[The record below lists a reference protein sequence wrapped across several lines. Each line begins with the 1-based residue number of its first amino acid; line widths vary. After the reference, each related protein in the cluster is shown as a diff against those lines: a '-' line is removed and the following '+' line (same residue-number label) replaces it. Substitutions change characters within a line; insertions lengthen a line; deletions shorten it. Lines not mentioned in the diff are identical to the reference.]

1 MKSIKTRLVVTFS
14 VILLVIC
21 AAIGIIASNQ
31 AGNALLEQGELSL
44 DTVAL
49 EGSSLVRSFLD
60 QKLIF
65 MEAIASRRI
74 LTDDTPWDEKVANLQ
89 PEAEKNGYET
99 FAIVDLSGNAVRLKG
114 DPVNVSERAYFKLA
128 ASGKSNVS
136 DVLISKATN
145 KPSVIVA
152 APIVRDGAVKG
163 VIYGVLDGTGLTN
176 ITNQIKVGKTG
187 YAYIV
192 NKAGVLMAHPDA
204 EKVLNQYNLVEEG
217 KKNPDYKE
225 LSDLMI
231 NKVLKGESGVAHYFF
246 EGTNRVIG
254 YRPVPDTEWSI
265 AIAQQESEILEGV
278 QALNRIIIILSLIA
292 LLAGLVVTYFISS
305 YIAKPIKEASQY
317 ARRIADLDI
326 TEDVPAHFKKR
337 KDELGVLA
345 NSFQSVT
352 DNLRGFVR
360 SISDASQQVAASS
373 EELTATS
380 QQAATSAEEVA
391 KTIEE
396 MAKGAGDQ
404 ARDTEISAEK
414 INEMGNL
421 IAEEEQQREV
431 LNDSAEQ
438 VTKLKDEG
446 FLAIKDLVKKT
457 EENNAATQQIHQ
469 VVLDTSESAK
479 KIENASQMIRS
490 IAEQTNLLAL
500 NAAIEA
506 ARAGEAG
513 RGFAVVADEIRK
525 LAEDSN
531 RFTKEIEGIVVE
543 LIDKTSSAVS
553 TLQGVSSMVEEQG
566 KVVEW
571 TKNKFEGIAGAVE
584 KTKEAIGV
592 LNNTG
597 KIMYKKKDEIIDVI
611 QNLSALSEEN
621 AAGTEEASA
630 SVEEQT
636 SAMLQIAESSE
647 ELAKLAEEMQ
657 RSIAKFRI

>member
-1 MKSIKTRLVVTFS
+1 MKSIKTRLIVTFS
-14 VILLVIC
+14 VILIVIC
-21 AAIGIIASNQ
+21 ATIGIFASRQ
-31 AGNALLEQGELSL
+31 AGDALLNQGEQ
-44 DTVAL
+44 TL
-49 EGSSLVRSFLD
+49 ELVSVEGADLVKSFLD
-60 QKLIF
+60 QKTIF

-74 LTDDTPWDEKVANLQ
+74 LTDDTPWEEKVANLQ

-128 ASGKSNVS
+128 AGGKANVS

-163 VIYGVLDGTGLTN
+163 VVYGVLDGTGLTN
-176 ITNQIKVGKTG
+176 ITNKIKVGETG
-187 YAYIV
+187 YAYIA
-192 NKAGVLMAHPDA
+192 NKTGVLMAHPDA
-204 EKVLNQYNLVEEG
+204 EKVLNQYNPVEEA
-217 KKNPDYKE
+217 KKNPEYQGLADIMT
-225 LSDLMI
+225 DHM
-231 NKVLKGESGVAHYFF
+231 LKGEKGVGHYFF
-246 EGTNRVIG
+246 EGSNRLIG
-254 YRPVPDTEWSI
+254 YTLIPGTEWSI

-278 QALNRIIIILSLIA
+278 QALNKIIIILSLIA
-292 LLAGLVVTYFISS
+292 MLAGLAVTYFISS
-305 YIAKPIKEASQY
+305 YIAKPIKEASEY

-360 SISDASQQVAASS
+360 SISDASQQVASSS

-421 IAEEEQQREV
+421 IAEEEQQQEV
-431 LNDSAEQ
+431 LNDMAEQ

-457 EENNAATQQIHQ
+457 EESNASSAQIYQ
-469 VVLDTSESAK
+469 VVVDTSESAK

-531 RFTKEIEGIVVE
+531 KFTKEIEGIVVE
-543 LIDKTSSAVS
+543 LTDKTNSAVS
-553 TLQGVSSMVEEQG
+553 TMQSVSSMVEEQG

-571 TKNKFEGIAGAVE
+571 TRNKFEGIAGAVE

-597 KIMYKKKDEIIDVI
+597 KIMHKKKNEIIDVI

-657 RSIAKFRI
+657 KSISKFRI